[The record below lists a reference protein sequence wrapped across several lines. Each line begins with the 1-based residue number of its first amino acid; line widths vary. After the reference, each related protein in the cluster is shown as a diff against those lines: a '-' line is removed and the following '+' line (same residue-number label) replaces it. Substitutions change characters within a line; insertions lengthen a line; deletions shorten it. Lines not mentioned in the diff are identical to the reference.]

1 MQPIISKKL
10 YKLLPIFVIIFLDYA
25 ALNLSMP
32 VLTPL
37 LLAKAGGLL
46 PKYIVGWYKDFL
58 YGFTLAIYP
67 LFMFLSTPILGDLS
81 DKLGRKKVLG
91 FCLGTSALSYFICAI
106 SVIQK
111 SYLLCVCSLVIAGL
125 AAGTQ
130 SICIATIIDNSSIEN
145 KARHIAW
152 AVFTASLGLI
162 IGPALSGIAAAYDS
176 VTSFGYETPFYIAI
190 LLSLLNLFLILFCYK
205 DTKVYSSRI
214 KIKIFKGFTVF
225 VGAFRKRKFSL
236 LALLFFSY
244 ALAWSLYYQTINWV
258 LTEEFHYSL
267 AKLSL
272 FVAFLGLIFTLTTSL
287 LSKIVLKPFT
297 HDSHAFLFFI
307 FLMAVANAGSALSHS
322 ETAQWCWLII
332 NAICDMLCYT
342 VSLNIFSNQ
351 VGASAQGWIMGVT
364 SSIGSITWTVSGLLV
379 GSLGFI
385 DAYMPFWVASALCL
399 VSLSLMQFFHREHLT
414 NAKIIHHN

>member
-1 MQPIISKKL
+1 VQPLVNKKL
-10 YKLLPIFVIIFLDYA
+10 YKLLPIFFIIFLDYA

-37 LLAKAGGLL
+37 LLTKVGGFL
-46 PKYIVGWYKDFL
+46 PPQIGGWYRDFL

-67 LFMFLSTPILGDLS
+67 LFMFFSTPILGDLS
-81 DKLGRKKVLG
+81 DKLGRKKVLA
-91 FCLGTSALSYFICAI
+91 FCLGTSAVSYFICAI

-111 SYLLCVCSLVIAGL
+111 SYILCVISLVIAGV

-130 SICIATIIDNSSIEN
+130 SISIATIIDNSTKEN

-176 VTSFGYETPFYIAI
+176 ITSFGYETPFFIAL
-190 LLSLLNLFLILFCYK
+190 LLSLLNLCLILFCYH
-205 DTKVYSSRI
+205 DS
-214 KIKIFKGFTVF
+214 KIYNTTAKLKILKGFTVF
-225 VGAFRKRKFSL
+225 IGAFRKRKFSL
-236 LALLFFSY
+236 LSLLFFSY

-258 LTEEFHYSL
+258 LTEKFHYSV

-272 FVAFLGLIFTLTTSL
+272 FVAFLGVIFTLTTSL

-297 HDSHAFLFFI
+297 QDSHAFLFFI
-307 FLMAVANAGSALSHS
+307 FLMAIANAGSALSHS
-322 ETAQWCWLII
+322 EGAQWCWLII
-332 NAICDMLCYT
+332 NAMCDMLCYT

-351 VGASAQGWIMGVT
+351 VSDSAQGWIMGVT
-364 SSIGSITWTVSGLLV
+364 SSIGSITWTVSGLIV

-399 VSLSLMQFFHREHLT
+399 LSLGLMQFFHREHIQ
-414 NAKIIHHN
+414 NVR

>member
-1 MQPIISKKL
+1 VQLIHNKKL
-10 YKLLPIFVIIFLDYA
+10 YTLLPIFIIIFFDYA

-46 PKYIVGWYKDFL
+46 PKNILGWYKDFL

-67 LFMFLSTPILGDLS
+67 LFMFFSTPILGDLS
-81 DKLGRKKVLG
+81 DKLGRKKVLA
-91 FCLGTSALSYFICAI
+91 FCLGTSAVSYFICAI

-111 SYLLCVCSLVIAGL
+111 SYLLCVCSLIIAGL

-130 SICIATIIDNSSIEN
+130 SIAIATIIDNSSKEN
-145 KARHIAW
+145 RARHIAW

-176 VTSFGYETPFYIAI
+176 VTSFGYETPFFIAI
-190 LLSLLNLFLILFCYK
+190 LLSLLNLCLILFCFK
-205 DTKVYSSRI
+205 DSKVYSPTA
-214 KIKIFKGFTVF
+214 KIKILKGFTVF
-225 VGAFRKRKFSL
+225 IGAFRKRKFSL
-236 LALLFFSY
+236 LSLLFFSY

-258 LTEEFHYSL
+258 LTDKFHYSV

-272 FVAFLGLIFTLTTSL
+272 FVAFLGLIFTLTTSI
-287 LSKIVLKPFT
+287 LSKIALKPFT

-307 FLMAVANAGSALSHS
+307 FFMAVANVGSALSHT

-332 NAICDMLCYT
+332 NAICDMLCYN
-342 VSLNIFSNQ
+342 VCLNIFSNQ
-351 VGASAQGWIMGVT
+351 VGASAQGWMMGVT
-364 SSIGSITWTVSGLLV
+364 SSIGSITWTISGLLV
-379 GSLGFI
+379 GSLGFL

-399 VSLSLMQFFHREHLT
+399 VSLCLMQFFHREHLN
-414 NAKIIHHN
+414 NANIMHEH